1 MSCCGSAE
9 EDTYGPPANQAA
21 PPPNVNNPGI
31 HTCILLLVAAIIL
44 FSSPMHANVAHIDP
58 SWSRH
63 FV

>member
-21 PPPNVNNPGI
+21 PPPNVNNPGT
-31 HTCILLLVAAIIL
+31 HTHILLVAAIP
-44 FSSPMHANVAHIDP
+44 FSFHANVAHIDQ
-58 SWSRH
+58 SWSSI